1 MSGYAVT
8 YWPSSNEIKCF
19 RGVNDL
25 KDLIEGEVYSE
36 TEPPHPVQDP
46 KENDSQDKSPGGA

>member
-19 RGVNDL
+19 RGVNDR
-25 KDLIEGEVYSE
+25 KDLIDGEVYSE
-36 TEPPHPVQDP
+36 NEPPHPVQDP
-46 KENDSQDKSPGGA
+46 KEADSQDKSSGGA

>member
-19 RGVNDL
+19 RGVNDQ
-25 KDLIEGEVYSE
+25 KDLMEGEAYSE
-36 TEPPHPVQDP
+36 AEPTHPVQDP
-46 KENDSQDKSPGGA
+46 KETDLQDTSPGGA